1 MQRQA
6 PHVRVHEQLDPRFF
20 VDYALFSGIL
30 RHYVAKSLE
39 DLFKQ
44 DRNDTHRRLY
54 VIGAYRE
61 EYAAYEDMGAI
72 LEAFIRY
79 RNGEIA
85 YPVEAVLRYK
95 DDKVALATLFS
106 RRRIGS
112 ADELHAALGLQDW
125 ISSDWQTAHPQ
136 IDCAK
141 VLRRMC
147 RFMFIDCQANQ
158 KRYGIDAYNRIK
170 HGLALVPNGRR
181 YLADLPNSPAVII
194 KNRNYTQSSSPY
206 VLLGLP
212 MDDAALEE
220 RSRAIEFAQSTLRS
234 LVALYVIKRYP
245 SFLREEHRIFPAPLL
260 FNAPPLV
267 AARDFLRQLSEKP
280 EMTDAL

>member
-6 PHVRVHEQLDPRFF
+6 PHVKVHEQLDPRFF
-20 VDYALFSGIL
+20 ADYALFSGAL

-44 DRNDTHRRLY
+44 DRNDAHRRLY
-54 VIGAYRE
+54 VVSIYRE

-79 RNGEIA
+79 RKGEIA

-106 RRRIGS
+106 RRHICS
-112 ADELHAALGLQDW
+112 ADELYTALGLQDW
-125 ISSDWQTAHPQ
+125 ISPDWPGAHPQ
-136 IDCAK
+136 IDCEK

-147 RFMFIDCQANQ
+147 RFMYTDCQANQ

-181 YLADLPNSPAVII
+181 YLPGLPNSPAVII
-194 KNRNYTQSSSPY
+194 KNRNYTPSSSPY

-212 MDDAALEE
+212 MDDAGLEE
-220 RSRAIEFAQSTLRS
+220 RSRAIEFTQSTLRS
-234 LVALYVIKRYP
+234 LVALYMITRY
-245 SFLREEHRIFPAPLL
+245 SGFLREEHQITPAPEL
-260 FNAPPLV
+260 FNITPLLG
-267 AARDFLRQLSEKP
+267 ARDFLRQLSERP
-280 EMTDAL
+280 EVAS